1 MAFFVKI
8 TGSKSWVLSDVKV
21 DNVVG
26 VGSLHRNGKGISRVK
41 GERDKSARRRVHQ
54 FDASGENLK
63 FQKTR
68 ISPVKPK
75 SYKTISPGSGSS
87 TLVKCQMYQC
97 VKHYKTARLDLI
109 DQI

>member
-26 VGSLHRNGKGISRVK
+26 VGSLHRNGEGISWVK
-41 GERDKSARRRVHQ
+41 GERDKSARRRVHE

-68 ISPVKPK
+68 ISPVKPDRV
-75 SYKTISPGSGSS
+75 
-87 TLVKCQMYQC
+87 LA
-97 VKHYKTARLDLI
+97 ARFRSFHHRNPFVVVTEQR
-109 DQI
+109 QI

>member
-26 VGSLHRNGKGISRVK
+26 VGSLHRNGEGISRVK
-41 GERDKSARRRVHQ
+41 GERDKSARRRVHE

-75 SYKTISPGSGSS
+75 SYKTISPDLAPPLLSN
-87 TLVKCQMYQC
+87 VKCIS
-97 VKHYKTARLDLI
+97 VSNITKLLD
-109 DQI
+109 